1 MEWDLG
7 WQGLGILLLMASIFA
22 VLAKLV
28 MWKATTHWL
37 GAIAGATYFA
47 AGLFISEVWFG
58 WADEEDLQPN
68 YDGLSFDEVLL
79 IAPLFG
85 IAAIFVTWFIGRHH
99 VTGPWGHHRPV

>member
-1 MEWDLG
+1 MGPWLAGIRNPSPD
-7 WQGLGILLLMASIFA
+7 GLNLRGPGPARDVESDHA
-22 VLAKLV
+22 LARS
-28 MWKATTHWL
+28 HRR
-37 GAIAGATYFA
+37 ATYFA